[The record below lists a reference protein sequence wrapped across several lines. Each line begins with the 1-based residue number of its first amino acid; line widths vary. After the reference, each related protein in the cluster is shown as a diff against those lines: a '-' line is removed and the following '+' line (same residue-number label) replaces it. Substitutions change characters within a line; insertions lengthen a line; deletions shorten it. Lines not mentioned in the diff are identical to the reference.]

1 MHERVENEKDLKDV
15 NQEIPADGS
24 PFYNENEKT
33 LDEFEPLRLNVDVFG
48 EEGRAPPDWQERLSG
63 AQVLAVKESWEKVP
77 DKLACAA
84 QIHKNVLKLKYSG
97 QPPSDHSM
105 DEHEQARCLLD
116 TVEAVVH
123 DITTNGSMATVSS
136 LSNRHAEYH
145 LSHEAAIVTLGEAV
159 ISSLAASLSS
169 EDFPVDTR
177 EAWGSVSKLAI
188 AGNYSA

>member
-77 DKLACAA
+77 D
-84 QIHKNVLKLKYSG
+84 NG

-177 EAWGSVSKLAI
+177 EAWGS
-188 AGNYSA
+188 